1 MPVASLRWPDK
12 DPADV
17 LDYSLDWSDQL
28 ALVTPADTIS
38 AVQWTLP
45 TGLTA
50 GAQIHANGIATT
62 WISGGTAGTDYTVTC
77 RMTTAGGRVLERNVG
92 LYVRD
97 L

>member
-1 MPVASLRWPDK
+1 MPVALLCWPDK
-12 DPADV
+12 GPADV

-28 ALVTPADTIS
+28 ALVSPADTIS

-50 GAQIHANGIATT
+50 GVQYHANGEATT
-62 WISGGTAGTDYTVTC
+62 WISGGTAGTYYTVVC
-77 RMTTAGGRVLERNVG
+77 RMTTAGGRVIERNVG